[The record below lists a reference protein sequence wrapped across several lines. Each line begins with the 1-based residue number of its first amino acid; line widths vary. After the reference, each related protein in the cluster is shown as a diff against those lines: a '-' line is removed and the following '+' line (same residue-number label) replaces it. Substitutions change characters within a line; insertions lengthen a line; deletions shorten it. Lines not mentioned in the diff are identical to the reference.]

1 MNDPRQPLLFADYP
15 HAFGEPTLSGVLRS
29 TPADFYVEEQLPFA
43 PDGDG
48 PHLMLWIEKTGTN
61 TEWLARQFA
70 KVVNCRPMD
79 VGYCGLKDRHA
90 VTRQWFSV
98 PAPKDTVDWQSI
110 SVPGVEVLEVYAH
123 RRKLRRSAH
132 SSNRFVLT
140 IRNVQGNNDL
150 DARSMRVRSEGVP
163 NYFGPQRFGRDGDN
177 VIRFMEGARAGIL
190 VSSARSFLFNR
201 VLAERIQ
208 RGHWNRLLPGEAVQ
222 LNGSGSYFIADEIDA
237 TLQQRL
243 DEFDIHPSGPLW
255 GKGELPSK
263 SAAHEFESS
272 LADAMS
278 ELRDM
283 LEKVGLRQERR
294 ALRVAM
300 PGLDVTWL
308 DDETVVIAFE
318 LPPGVF
324 ATSVLREM
332 IDTTDKGESDAGAD

>member
-1 MNDPRQPLLFADYP
+1 MNNPRSPVQFADYP
-15 HAFGEPTLSGVLRS
+15 HALGVPTLSGVLRS

-61 TEWLARQFA
+61 TEWLARQLA

-98 PAPKDTVDWQSI
+98 PAPKDAVDWQSI
-110 SVPGVEVLEVYAH
+110 SVPGVEVLEVHAH

-140 IRNVQGNNDL
+140 IRNVQGDNDL
-150 DARSMRVRSEGVP
+150 DTRAVRVRNEGVP
-163 NYFGPQRFGRDGDN
+163 NYFGPQRFGREGDN
-177 VIRFMEGARAGIL
+177 VIRFIEGARAGIFI
-190 VSSARSFLFNR
+190 SSARSFLFNR
-201 VLAERIQ
+201 VLAERVH
-208 RGHWNRLLPGEAVQ
+208 RGDWNCLLPGEAVQ
-222 LNGSGSYFIADEIDA
+222 LNGSGSYFIADEIDG

-243 DEFDIHPSGPLW
+243 GEFDIHPSGPLW

-263 SAAHEFESS
+263 SAAHELETS
-272 LADAMS
+272 LADAIS

-300 PGLDVTWL
+300 PGLDVKWL
-308 DDETVVIAFE
+308 DDETIVVAFE

>member
-110 SVPGVEVLEVYAH
+110 SVPGVEVLEVHAH

-300 PGLDVTWL
+300 PGLDVKWL